1 MSAEGLTGKGSRRI
15 DRVLAEDYLD
25 GLREA
30 TLDDVRSLRDEAEQE
45 EVDLSYLR
53 RMVQGRLDVLRAEVG
68 RRGGAQGG
76 DLVAGLAQILAE
88 EPRSP
93 ARGLGRHTSVEPSR
107 VDQHRRYVE
116 ALVAD
121 VDLSDVSARS
131 DDDITRA
138 QELLT
143 AEEQGLSAKRR
154 AVQGVMDACS
164 AEITRRYRD
173 GEADVDTL
181 LGRRGAGSPT
191 PAAGS
196 TPAGGSNPGGPA
208 PAEG

>member
-1 MSAEGLTGKGSRRI
+1 MTAEGLTGKGHRRI

-30 TLDDVRSLRDEAEQE
+30 SLADVRSLRDEAEQE

-53 RMVQGRLDVLRAEVG
+53 RMVQGRLDVLRAEAA
-68 RRGGAQGG
+68 RRDGAEGGG
-76 DLVAGLAQILAE
+76 DLVAGLAAILAE

-93 ARGLGRHTSVEPSR
+93 ARGLGRHSSVEPSR

-131 DDDITRA
+131 DEDIA
-138 QELLT
+138 KALELLS
-143 AEEQGLSAKRR
+143 AEEQGLSGKRR
-154 AVQGVMDACS
+154 EVQRVMDACS

-173 GEADVDTL
+173 GEADVDAL
-181 LGRRGAGSPT
+181 LGQRGGGA
-191 PAAGS
+191 PAAPS
-196 TPAGGSNPGGPA
+196 
-208 PAEG
+208 EG